1 MTHKTNSSRID
12 LGYQNERLCDDLLR
26 LQDHPTRQVMPRI
39 GGPDRTGKLFDD
51 EGDLGAIGHLTR
63 LLSDR
68 HTTHQFFFKRG
79 ANPTA

>member
-1 MTHKTNSSRID
+1 MTSSVCRTTTPAK
-12 LGYQNERLCDDLLR
+12 LCRALAD
-26 LQDHPTRQVMPRI
+26 
-39 GGPDRTGKLFDD
+39 PDRTGKLFDD

-68 HTTHQFFFKRG
+68 YTTHQFFFKRG